1 MSVSVIDILS
11 AKTKKDADIITV
23 NCLLADVSV
32 VKKLVCDDMGNYSL
46 EFQDNK
52 ENKSCK
58 FLC

>member
-1 MSVSVIDILS
+1 MEKMSVSVIDILS

-52 ENKSCK
+52 ENK
-58 FLC
+58 